1 MDSAV
6 MRETSDSGLIE
17 LLRVGGSQTVADLAA
32 ATQVTQTAVRQR
44 LTRLMA
50 QGLVCREA
58 VKAERGRPSHRY
70 QLTEKAR
77 RQAGSNFADLAV
89 VLWQEIR
96 SVREPEIRRNLLKR
110 ITDAMAARYRQRIL
124 GTTLLERMRSLKDLF
139 AERGV
144 PFAVEQAET
153 LPILTARDC
162 PYPELAEQDRG
173 ICAME
178 KMLFSELLDQPVR
191 LSQCRLDGHNCCQF
205 QTS

>member
-1 MDSAV
+1 